1 MKKFL
6 IILSI
11 IGLLFSIIVYYTTNN
26 IAYHQRLSTIYNE
39 KAAHAYETGDFSNFV
54 ALQAIYYQHL
64 KTVETDDYRL
74 IAYQVIGRENKKEMN
89 QVGLFVV
96 PKTDVPFA
104 TTPNDNEDQT
114 AMKVYQFTG
123 TAEPLKNGD
132 IYQIESNVIGIFYAS
147 SDETILTVSETG
159 EVQALKKG
167 EATVQLIHPDSLLV
181 IDEITFQV
189 FDPLYDSNLD
199 PNYQSISYGIAM
211 LNFYFYA
218 IRFDESVI
226 FHFVLFDYDG
236 KLIDQLDLVLTY
248 EEDLNEITSTFQ
260 PGSTEEELNIM
271 INAHDTIMPKIV
283 RNMTIYALAILLVGF
298 AGSWVIKKRQR

>member
-26 IAYHQRLSTIYNE
+26 IAYHQRLSALYNE
-39 KAAHAYETGDFSNFV
+39 EAAHAYETGDFSAFV

-64 KTVETDDYRL
+64 TTVETDDYRL

-104 TTPNDNEDQT
+104 TAPNDTEDQT

-123 TAEPLKNGD
+123 TQEPLKSGD
-132 IYQIESNVIGIFYAS
+132 IYPIESNVAGVIYVS
-147 SDETILTVSETG
+147 SDEAILSVSEAG
-159 EVQALKKG
+159 EVHALKKG

-181 IDEITFQV
+181 IDEIAFQV

-218 IRFDESVI
+218 IRFDESVT
-226 FHFVLFDYDG
+226 FHFVLFDYNG
-236 KLIDQLDLVLTY
+236 VLIDQLDLALTH
-248 EEDLNEITSTFQ
+248 EEDLNEMTSTFQ
-260 PGSTEEELNIM
+260 PGITEEELNLM

-283 RNMTIYALAILLVGF
+283 RNMTIYALVILLIGF